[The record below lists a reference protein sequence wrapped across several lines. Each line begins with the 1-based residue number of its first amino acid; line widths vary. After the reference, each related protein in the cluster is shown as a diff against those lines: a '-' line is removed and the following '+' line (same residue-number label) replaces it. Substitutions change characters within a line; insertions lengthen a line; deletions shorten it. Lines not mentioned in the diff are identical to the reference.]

1 MGLNEPGTAAAMFK
15 QALQMDATNTAAQ
28 VHFFFNVL
36 LACKGCNLGS
46 KQKSALLSGIAITAA
61 HNMTGLNA
69 DVFRYIT
76 LAL

>member
-15 QALQMDATNTAAQ
+15 QALQMDETNTAAQ
-28 VHFFFNVL
+28 VHFNVL